1 MPRDIF
7 TSYNLVGCS
16 LALHSLGLHSL
27 ILQSLGLHSLILHSG
42 FALFAQGHRLTQ
54 CSLSLQIQT
63 ITVKNQEFGLSREE
77 PTQPFY
83 YAQFDGIMGM
93 AYPALAAGGTPTPL
107 QGMLEQNQLKQPIFS
122 FYFSR

>member
-1 MPRDIF
+1 MLFGFAIF
-7 TSYNLVGCS
+7 GF
-16 LALHSLGLHSL
+16 ALFDFALFGFAHFGFALF
-27 ILQSLGLHSLILHSG
+27 G
-42 FALFAQGHRLTQ
+42 FALFAQGHRLSQ